1 MDVTT
6 TTAETTTTTDAA
18 DATSRQLPLFREL
31 GYPDITPLPEGPHGR
46 SGR

>member
-1 MDVTT
+1 MDATT
-6 TTAETTTTTDAA
+6 TTDETTTTTDAS

-31 GYPDITPLPEGPHGR
+31 GYPDITPLPEGARGR